1 MTATPAPP
9 EPPARIDVLL
19 VDDHAI
25 VRGGLRALLATTTDL
40 HVVGEAGDAAEA
52 VRLASE
58 LRPDVVLMDLSM
70 PGTDGVRATAAVLA
84 AHPGAHVL
92 VLTSLADQR
101 WILDALEAGAEGY
114 LLKHSE
120 PEVILAGVR
129 EVVAGGSPLDPKA
142 ARTLLTSRR
151 PSAPAS
157 AASTAGSSP
166 LSDREEEVLAMVAE
180 GLPNKTIGRR
190 LGISERTVKAH
201 LTNVFAR
208 LGVADRTSAA
218 LWFERRGARS

>member
-1 MTATPAPP
+1 MSGPATVS
-9 EPPARIDVLL
+9 VLL
-19 VDDHAI
+19 VDDHAV
-25 VRGGLRALLATTTDL
+25 VRGGLRALLSTTTDL
-40 HVVGEAGDAAEA
+40 VVVGEAADADEA
-52 VRLASE
+52 VRLARE

-70 PGTDGVRATAAVLA
+70 PGTDGVRATAALLA
-84 AHPGAHVL
+84 VHPEAHVL
-92 VLTSLADQR
+92 VLTSLAEQR

-120 PEVILAGVR
+120 PEVILAGIR

-151 PSAPAS
+151 GGAARPAAS
-157 AASTAGSSP
+157 ASP
-166 LSDREEEVLAMVAE
+166 LSEREEEVLAMVAS

-208 LGVADRTSAA
+208 LGVADRTQAA
-218 LWFERRGARS
+218 LWFERRGPRGPGAA

>member
-1 MTATPAPP
+1 VNPPTDATAPP
-9 EPPARIDVLL
+9 TISVLV

-25 VRGGLRALLATTTDL
+25 VRGGLRALLATTPDL
-40 HVVGEAGDAAEA
+40 RVVGEAAGAEEA
-52 VRLASE
+52 VRLAAE
-58 LRPDVVLMDLSM
+58 HQPDVVLMDLSM
-70 PGTDGVRATAAVLA
+70 PGTDGVRATTAVLA
-84 AHPGAHVL
+84 AHPAAHVL
-92 VLTSLADQR
+92 VLTSLAEQR

-120 PEVILAGVR
+120 PEVILSGIR

-151 PSAPAS
+151 SAAPAS
-157 AASTAGSSP
+157 PAAASP
-166 LSDREEEVLAMVAE
+166 LSEREEEVLAMVAE

-208 LGVADRTSAA
+208 LGVADRTQAA
-218 LWFERRGARS
+218 LWFERRSARS

>member
-1 MTATPAPP
+1 MTGPT
-9 EPPARIDVLL
+9 ISVVL

-25 VRGGLRALLATTTDL
+25 VRGGLRALISTSADLA
-40 HVVGEAGDAAEA
+40 VVGEAPDAAEA
-52 VRLASE
+52 VRLVGE

-70 PGTDGVRATAAVLA
+70 PGTDGVRATSAVLA
-84 AHPGAHVL
+84 VHPDAHVL
-92 VLTSLADQR
+92 VLTSLAEQR

-120 PEVILAGVR
+120 PEVILAGIR

-151 PSAPAS
+151 TPGP
-157 AASTAGSSP
+157 TPPSSP
-166 LSDREEEVLAMVAE
+166 LSKREEEVLAMVAK
-180 GLPNKTIGRR
+180 GLPNKSIGRR

-201 LTNVFAR
+201 LTNVFGR
-208 LGVADRTSAA
+208 LGVSDRTQAA
-218 LWFERRGARS
+218 LWFERRGPRSP

>member
-1 MTATPAPP
+1 MNGTGTVS
-9 EPPARIDVLL
+9 VLL

-25 VRGGLRALLATTTDL
+25 VRGGLRALLSTTTDL
-40 HVVGEAGDAAEA
+40 VVVGEAGDADEA
-52 VRLASE
+52 VRLARE

-70 PGTDGVRATAAVLA
+70 PGTDGVRATAALLVV
-84 AHPGAHVL
+84 HPEAHVL
-92 VLTSLADQR
+92 VLTSLAEQR

-120 PEVILAGVR
+120 PEVIMAGIR

-151 PSAPAS
+151 SAPVP
-157 AASTAGSSP
+157 ASTRATSP
-166 LSDREEEVLAMVAE
+166 LSEREEEVLAMVAE

-190 LGISERTVKAH
+190 LGITERTVKAH

-208 LGVADRTSAA
+208 LGVADRTQAA
-218 LWFERRGARS
+218 LWHQRRDLDAGS